1 MCTADSDAAYPN
13 LDWLFVCK
21 FGFVKINALICVVFS
36 EKKEKKRR
44 KKMIRV
50 RVRSAF

>member
-36 EKKEKKRR
+36 EKK